1 MSIPGSQ
8 DIIDA
13 LLRGIAIAAVN
24 RAVFERKA
32 VFSMASVNQGL
43 RLGGASLAY
52 DLAVRPTLKQVLP
65 QLPLP
70 NGGSK

>member
-1 MSIPGSQ
+1 MSMPNTQ
-8 DIIDA
+8 DIIDN
-13 LLRGIAIAAVN
+13 LLRGVAIAAVN

-32 VFSMASVNQGL
+32 VFSMSTVNQGV

-52 DLAVRPTLKQVLP
+52 DNLVRPLAKQVLP

-70 NGGSK
+70 NGK